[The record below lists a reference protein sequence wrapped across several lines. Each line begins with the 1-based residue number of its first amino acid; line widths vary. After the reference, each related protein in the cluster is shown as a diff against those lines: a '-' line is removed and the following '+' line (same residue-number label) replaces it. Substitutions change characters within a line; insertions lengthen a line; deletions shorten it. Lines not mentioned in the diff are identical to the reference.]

1 MNQNFNSNEITFN
14 YLYKNSIFD
23 TNYESPKEELH
34 DNSNSENVAQP
45 DMDNF
50 LDLTSYGDNNYVFMT
65 SQTQTVDDIEN
76 RDELYI
82 IGDSAKKKNIYYK
95 QEKRKRKTN

>member
-14 YLYKNSIFD
+14 YLYQNNIFD
-23 TNYESPKEELH
+23 TNYESPKGELQ

-45 DMDNF
+45 DNF
-50 LDLTSYGDNNYVFMT
+50 LDLTSYGDNNYVLMT

>member
-1 MNQNFNSNEITFN
+1 M
-14 YLYKNSIFD
+14 
-23 TNYESPKEELH
+23 H

-50 LDLTSYGDNNYVFMT
+50 LDLTSYGNNNYVFMT

-76 RDELYI
+76 RELLKEI
-82 IGDSAKKKNIYYK
+82 VLDTCNGLPIKKKWNSTISRLLLWFVSAYTFG
-95 QEKRKRKTN
+95 RR